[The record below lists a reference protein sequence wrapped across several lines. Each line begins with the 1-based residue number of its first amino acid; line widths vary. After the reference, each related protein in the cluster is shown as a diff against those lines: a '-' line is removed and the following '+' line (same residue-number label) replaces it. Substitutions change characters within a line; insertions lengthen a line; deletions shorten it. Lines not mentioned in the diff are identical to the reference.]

1 MRRGWLLR
9 DREVLAAAD
18 IADSLAERV
27 QGFRR
32 RPDPDV
38 VLVTRGLPALHSLAT
53 EHSVDA
59 AFLDQD
65 LRVVAIVRLEPW
77 RVTWPRRRCRLMVQ
91 VRAGTF
97 ARWGLQVGD
106 ALELRDGR

>member
-27 QGFRR
+27 HGFRR

-53 EHSVDA
+53 AHPLDA
-59 AFLDQD
+59 AFLDQHM
-65 LRVVAIVRLEPW
+65 RVVAIVRLEPW
-77 RVTWPRRRCRLMVQ
+77 RVTWPRRRCRMTVQ

-97 ARWGLQVGD
+97 ARWDLQVGD
-106 ALELRDGR
+106 ELELRDGQ